1 METILSLASSA
12 KAFLVG
18 DTDVYFW
25 ALCAAIALS
34 YISSVVSAFISSSF
48 SATKGLIVLGKKLLL
63 FLVLIAGTVL
73 DNLFGLNGVLRTAV
87 ITICVLNEFGGFISN
102 LSDCGVE
109 IPAILQNFI
118 NTAKASTEATDVSSG
133 SNT

>member
-1 METILSLASSA
+1 M
-12 KAFLVG
+12 
-18 DTDVYFW
+18 
-25 ALCAAIALS
+25 
-34 YISSVVSAFISSSF
+34 
-48 SATKGLIVLGKKLLL
+48 
-63 FLVLIAGTVL
+63 LIAGAVL

-118 NTAKASTEATDVSSG
+118 NAAKASTEATDVSRGNS
-133 SNT
+133 T